1 MKKKVLAST
10 LSASLV
16 LGSIMGL
23 PLSSS
28 GVLEKVGISKAYAAT
43 PGMESITNE
52 LVKIHSFLWSEEEKS
67 SLRAVRDNLLGLTKS
82 DANVS
87 LVSEVASKVNAKV
100 ISSGSTYDKLTD
112 KNILK
117 LFSSLGLFFNT
128 SDTELNNALNDP
140 EMRSIL
146 GQLAELSG
154 TSLDSLS
161 VQDAAEFALAV
172 NAAVSAQLGK
182 KDFAE
187 LALIA
192 NDQQLMKAEIK
203 TAITTVIAGANKLSV
218 VLRTLDIQAGDV
230 SAVANKIIDKVDD
243 AKHSGSSVIALALLR
258 TKVTVAQTADYPLN
272 SRTQA
277 YTVSILDKALPEI
290 LTLGLLTL
298 TTDVPTGT
306 VKSEGGK
313 IALTMTSNGTQT
325 GKVYGTIN
333 APGTLLDGK
342 LLFKKD
348 VSLSYVVSNGGNKPS
363 GGSGSGGGTGGGTTN
378 TGSASEGQKAV
389 SDLKSAIENATGAAK
404 DQLLQQAKA
413 VAEQAIS
420 SITKIDLAS
429 VVSTTGDKAVAK
441 LDVAALVKQIN
452 DINAEVKKLTD
463 ALSDLDPNAPKAKVE
478 LAFDFGSISASKI
491 ELPVAKEV
499 LDAAKSNGA
508 DRIALKF
515 NGVTVSLAPSAFTAT
530 TSLNIE
536 KKAVSEATDVTK
548 LPVAS
553 EVYEI
558 NFTSNGAPLNN
569 LSVPVELSLPV
580 GDASKFDVEKLT
592 LAKIIDG
599 KLQIFVGK
607 YNAETNKLEAK
618 RSSFSTYTVVE
629 NNVVFKDT
637 ASVKEWAG
645 RQIEVAAAKGIL
657 EGRAAGEFV
666 PNGTVTR
673 AEFAKLI
680 VNTFGLENASA
691 TESFDDVNDSD
702 WFKPYVAAAVKSGLV
717 NGRTDTKFDPNGK
730 ITRAEMATIAA
741 RALTTVNQL
750 NPVSDVNG
758 ALKGFSDASSIN
770 DSLKAGVALSA
781 AQGIIVGEADGTF
794 NPNSDSTRAQAAVI
808 IYRLLNK

>member
-1 MKKKVLAST
+1 MKKKVMAST

-16 LGSIMGL
+16 IGSIMGL

-43 PGMESITNE
+43 PGLENITNE
-52 LVKIHSFLWSEEEKS
+52 LVNIHSFLWSEDEKAPI
-67 SLRAVRDNLLGLTKS
+67 RAVRDNLAGLT
-82 DANVS
+82 DVS
-87 LVSEVASKVNAKV
+87 LVSEITTAIDVK
-100 ISSGSTYDKLTD
+100 IGSNTNTYDKLTHA
-112 KNILK
+112 NILK

-128 SDTELNNALNDP
+128 SSTELTNALNDP
-140 EMRSIL
+140 EIRAIL
-146 GQLAELSG
+146 GQLAQLSG
-154 TSLDSLS
+154 TTLDALS
-161 VQDAAEFALAV
+161 VQDAADFALAV
-172 NAAVSAQLGK
+172 NAAISAQLGAK
-182 KDFAE
+182 SFVE
-187 LALIA
+187 LGLIA
-192 NDQQLMKAEIK
+192 TSQQLMKEEIK
-203 TAITTVIAGANKLSV
+203 TAITTVVAGNNKLSV
-218 VLRTLDIQAGDV
+218 VFRNLDIQAGDV
-230 SAVANKIIDKVDD
+230 SAVASKIMDVVDD
-243 AKHSGSSVIALALLR
+243 AQRSGTTMIALALLR
-258 TKVTVAQTADYPLN
+258 SKVVVAQTGEYPPN
-272 SRTQA
+272 SRTQT
-277 YTVSILDKALPEI
+277 YTVAV
-290 LTLGLLTL
+290 LGKTMPDVLTL
-298 TTDVPTGT
+298 TTDVSTGT
-306 VKSEGGK
+306 VKYESGR
-313 IALTMTSNGTQT
+313 IVLSMTANGTQT
-325 GKVYGTIN
+325 GQITGTIN
-333 APGTLLDGK
+333 APTTRLDGK
-342 LLFKKD
+342 LLFKKN
-348 VSLSYVVSNGGNKPS
+348 VSLSYVVSNSSGSSNS
-363 GGSGSGGGTGGGTTN
+363 GGSSGGGGGGPAPS
-378 TGSASEGQKAV
+378 TGSTTEGNKAI

-413 VAEQAIS
+413 VTEDAIS
-420 SITKIDLAS
+420 KIAKIDLSS
-429 VVSTTGDKAVAK
+429 VVTVAGDKAVAK
-441 LDVAALVKQIN
+441 LDVTALVKQIS

-463 ALSDLDPNAPKAKVE
+463 ALKELDPNAPKAKVE
-478 LAFDFGSISASKI
+478 LSFDFGSISASKI
-491 ELPVAKEV
+491 ELPVAKEI

-508 DRIALKF
+508 DRIGLKF
-515 NGVTVSLAPSAFTAT
+515 NGLTVSLAPSAFTAT

-536 KKAVSEATDVTK
+536 KKAVTEATDVTK

-553 EVYEI
+553 DVYEI

-580 GDASKFDVEKLT
+580 GDVSKFDVEKLT

-607 YNAETNKLEAK
+607 YNAKDNQLQAK

-629 NNVVFKDT
+629 NNVVFNDT

-680 VNTFGLENASA
+680 VNTFGLENPTA

-741 RALTTVNQL
+741 RALTSVNQL

-770 DSLKAGVALSA
+770 ESLKAGVALSA

>member
-1 MKKKVLAST
+1 MKKKVMAST

-16 LGSIMGL
+16 IGSIMGL

-43 PGMESITNE
+43 PGLENITNE
-52 LVKIHSFLWSEEEKS
+52 LVNIHSFLWSEDEKAPI
-67 SLRAVRDNLLGLTKS
+67 RAVRDNLAGLT
-82 DANVS
+82 DVS
-87 LVSEVASKVNAKV
+87 LVSEITDAIDVK
-100 ISSGSTYDKLTD
+100 IGSNTNTYDKLTHA
-112 KNILK
+112 NILK

-128 SDTELNNALNDP
+128 SSTELTNALNDP
-140 EMRSIL
+140 EIRAIL
-146 GQLAELSG
+146 GQLAQLSG
-154 TSLDSLS
+154 TTLDALS
-161 VQDAAEFALAV
+161 VQDAADFALAV
-172 NAAVSAQLGK
+172 NAAISAQLGAK
-182 KDFAE
+182 SFVE
-187 LALIA
+187 LGLIA
-192 NDQQLMKAEIK
+192 TSQQLMKEEIK
-203 TAITTVIAGANKLSV
+203 TAITTVVAGNNKLSV
-218 VLRTLDIQAGDV
+218 VFRNLDIQAGDV
-230 SAVANKIIDKVDD
+230 SAVASKIMDVADD
-243 AKHSGSSVIALALLR
+243 AQRSGTTMIALALLR
-258 TKVTVAQTADYPLN
+258 SKVVVAQTGEYPSN
-272 SRTQA
+272 SRSQA
-277 YTVSILDKALPEI
+277 YTVTVLGKTMPDV
-290 LTLGLLTL
+290 LTLI
-298 TTDVPTGT
+298 TDVSTGT
-306 VKSEGGK
+306 VKYESGR
-313 IALTMTSNGTQT
+313 IVLSMTANGTQT
-325 GKVYGTIN
+325 GQITGTIN
-333 APGTLLDGK
+333 APTTRLDGK
-342 LLFKKD
+342 LLFKKN
-348 VSLSYVVSNGGNKPS
+348 VSLSYFVSNS
-363 GGSGSGGGTGGGTTN
+363 GGSSNNSGSSPNGGGPAPSTGSG
-378 TGSASEGQKAV
+378 SEGNKAI

-413 VAEQAIS
+413 ATEDAIS
-420 SITKIDLAS
+420 KIAKIDVSS
-429 VVSTTGDKAVAK
+429 VVTVADDKAIAK
-441 LDVAALVKQIN
+441 LDVTALVKQIS

-463 ALSDLDPNAPKAKVE
+463 ALKELDPNAPKAKVE
-478 LAFDFGSISASKI
+478 LSFDFGSISASKI
-491 ELPVAKEV
+491 ELPVAKEI

-508 DRIALKF
+508 DRIGLKF
-515 NGVTVSLAPSAFTAT
+515 NGLTVSLAPSAFTAT

-536 KKAVSEATDVTK
+536 KKAVTEATDVTK

-553 EVYEI
+553 DVYEI

-580 GDASKFDVEKLT
+580 GDVSKFDVEKLT

-607 YNAETNKLEAK
+607 YNAKDNQLQAK

-629 NNVVFKDT
+629 NNVVFNDT

-680 VNTFGLENASA
+680 VNTFGLENPTA

-741 RALTTVNQL
+741 RALTSVNQL

-770 DSLKAGVALSA
+770 ESLKAGVALSA